1 MLQYITTES
10 GTVYEVDNADH
21 KIRRISEKPL
31 VFMDLV
37 NDNFSDWKFFDHI
50 SLFNRYNDGGM
61 CLYVDY
67 LDGTWTCST
76 NIVRVQ
82 GADGADAEVILL
94 GRAMLAGVN
103 EKYNA
108 HPVDF
113 IRSE

>member
-1 MLQYITTES
+1 MFQYITTES
-10 GTVYEVDNADH
+10 GTVYEVDNSVQ

-37 NDNFSDWKFFDHI
+37 NDNFSDWKFFDRI
-50 SLFNRYNDGGM
+50 SLFDRYGDGGM

-76 NIVRVQ
+76 NIVKVQ
-82 GADGADAEVILL
+82 DAEGKDSEVILL
-94 GRAMLAGVN
+94 GWANLAGVN
-103 EKYNA
+103 DKYNA

-113 IRSE
+113 IKE